1 MKHKLQRYFSLTDK
15 GINNMM
21 RAARSS
27 FFKYVSLILPP
38 GVVFMFLN
46 DLISG
51 RLRSLYFYMGILT
64 VVAIVMYLLT
74 AREYKLT
81 YDVTYEES
89 VNLRIELAKKIKELP
104 LSYFSTHNLS
114 DLSQTIMM
122 DVNNIEMAI
131 SHAVPESIGF
141 AFFFAIITLMMC
153 IGNLILGIAV
163 VMPIWLGFAFL
174 FITKNLQTKKIKVYY
189 KSLLENSNAFQNAFE
204 MQQEIKSYSLQDEVR
219 ADIASKL
226 ESSEKIHISAEF
238 TMAINNAII
247 RVVPLLGPVLVAVI
261 GASLYAKG
269 SISLLYYVGYLMA
282 VTTIS
287 HQYAALSE
295 FIMTMFFFEDSFG
308 RIRDLMDEKIQA
320 GEDKEIRNYDI
331 CFKNVEFQYGDNKVI
346 NGTSFI
352 AEQDAVTAI
361 VGPSGCG
368 KTTVLR
374 LLSRLYDYDKGEITI
389 GGEDI
394 KSISTASLFSKI
406 SIVFQ
411 NVELFNTSVMENIRL
426 GHKDATDE
434 EVLAAA
440 KLANVD
446 EIAAK
451 LPDGYATIIGEN
463 GSKLSGGE
471 RQRIS
476 IARAFLKDAPM
487 ILLDEISASLDVDNE
502 MEIQSSI
509 NKLIKNKTVII
520 VSHRMKSI
528 EKADKIIVMDDGK
541 IVDSGNHDTLLKNS
555 KLYGEMVRKSHLTE
569 DYLY

>member
-27 FFKYVSLILPP
+27 FFKYVSFILPP

-64 VVAIVMYLLT
+64 AVAIVMYLLT

-122 DVNNIEMAI
+122 DVNTIEMAI

-141 AFFFAIITLMMC
+141 AVFFAIITVMMC
-153 IGNLILGIAV
+153 IGNLILGLAV
-163 VMPIWLGFAFL
+163 VMPIWLGFACL
-174 FITKNLQTKKIKVYY
+174 FITKNLQTKKIKIYY

-320 GEDKEIRNYDI
+320 GEDKEVSNYDI

-426 GHKDATDE
+426 GRKDATDE

-440 KLANVD
+440 KFANVD

-451 LPDGYATIIGEN
+451 LPEGYATIIGEN

-476 IARAFLKDAPM
+476 IARAFLKDAPI

-555 KLYGEMVRKSHLTE
+555 KLYGEIVRKSHLTE